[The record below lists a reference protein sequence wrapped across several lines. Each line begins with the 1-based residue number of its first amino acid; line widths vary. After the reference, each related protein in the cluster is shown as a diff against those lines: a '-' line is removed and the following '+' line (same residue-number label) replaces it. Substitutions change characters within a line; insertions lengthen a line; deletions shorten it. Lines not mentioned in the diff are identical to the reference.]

1 MILDYLKALQ
11 VFDSRSE
18 PTIKVFASS
27 SCNTATA
34 IVPKGASTGEKE
46 AYELVDNEDVF
57 GGLGVKKAINLIEN
71 TIYPAIKS
79 ISIDSQRDVD
89 NAMLKLDKSKYKTS
103 IGGNTMLGVSL
114 AIAKLSAK
122 EMNVPLYKYIG
133 GINAFI
139 IPMPMFNVLNGGK
152 HAFNGLDIQE
162 IMIVPVSAKSFKE
175 AYENGV
181 KVYQELKKII
191 SKKGYSTS
199 LGDEGGFVVPFKT
212 SVEAFSLLKEATQNA
227 GLLFGKDIYISLD
240 VAANSFYNEKKQVY
254 QFEEKALNAEDMIK
268 YYEEIVKKYPIL
280 SIEDGL
286 AENDKHW
293 HKLYDALKDKILIV
307 GDDLFATN
315 IDLLK
320 DGVKNKLANAMI
332 IKVNQIG
339 TLSETLDTVHYAVKN
354 KVYTIVSHRS
364 GDSEDDFIADL
375 SVGINSFFIK
385 SGAPARSERTSKYN
399 RLLEIENELKSS
411 SKFAGEFISEFLVR
425 KNKFDK

>member
-1 MILDYLKALQ
+1 MILDNLKALQ

-79 ISIDSQRDVD
+79 ISIDSQRDID

-181 KVYQELKKII
+181 KVYQEIKKII

-254 QFEEKALNAEDMIK
+254 QFEEKTLNAEDMIK

-320 DGVKNKLANAMI
+320 EGVKNKLANAMI